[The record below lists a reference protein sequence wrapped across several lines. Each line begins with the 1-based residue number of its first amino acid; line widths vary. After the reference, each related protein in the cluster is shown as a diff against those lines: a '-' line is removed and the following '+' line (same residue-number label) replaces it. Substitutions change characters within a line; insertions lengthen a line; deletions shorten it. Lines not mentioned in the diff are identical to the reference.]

1 MITDIDLNKPEPLVI
16 GEKLKS
22 FNHETEVGLTIEAL
36 EQGKSILIKEF
47 YNDGISLLQD
57 LHKYLKLKS
66 PNRSFQEQHQYRSEY
81 HRLSNLILLEIV
93 NQKLCVKKSPSI
105 GWLEKFYP
113 ENNHFFFTFP

>member
-1 MITDIDLNKPEPLVI
+1 MITDIEVNKPKPIAI

-22 FNHETEVGLTIEAL
+22 FNHGTEVGLTIEAI

-57 LHKYLKLKS
+57 LHKYLKLKL

-105 GWLEKFYP
+105 GYIQ
-113 ENNHFFFTFP
+113 FF